1 MAITKALMYARVS
14 SSTST
19 GTGLYKK
26 LRVGASRLNFFGPKQ
41 ILSINGTLRTNS
53 FDRLSWAVTDRGR
66 GQGKTLSIEVF
77 GFTPAVG
84 QSIILGAGSLW
95 NYLFVGTI
103 TRVRQTRRTL
113 NDGRVVYALTCAD
126 AVYDLGALKVT
137 ARYASESATTI
148 ATDLISSF
156 ATGFTSVHVQPGLA
170 TLDEIQFTM
179 QTLPSALQQLCD
191 RIGGA
196 WYIDDLQDLHLY
208 VGSETVAANPET
220 ITENNKHLRSGF
232 TYEADIEGLKNRVL
246 VEGRGSTVTT
256 PVTAGFTSIPV
267 EDVSMF
273 QESGGEVKLEARRC
287 TYTGKSAMDGEGS
300 LTAGT
305 PGSAPTSPSPA
316 HVAPYVTGNLVTG
329 GTYRY
334 IVTFV
339 SALGESASSAAV
351 GASIAAVLSSVTD
364 APSSVTGT
372 TGGSLNSGGSYV
384 YAVTFVT
391 ASGEVGHTTAGLSFW
406 SLGTGNTKALLSGI
420 PVSSDARVTARRIY
434 RTTSGGAGTL
444 KLVATIGD
452 NVTTTYADTLADA
465 SLGVAMPDA
474 DTGSTGKLTVGIPLG
489 PTGTTSRKL
498 YRSVLGGATYKLQST
513 TADNTTTS
521 LLDNTADGSLG
532 ANFSGST
539 LGASAGDTT
548 LRVSDLSKF
557 PDGGWLRVGS
567 QVLFFT
573 ARGATSGEGD
583 LTGIPASGTGAITAS
598 IPAGSTVV
606 GEPHLT
612 GVPASGAGAVT
623 STIAQGSTINLLVT
637 VNDLTSQGLYGIRE
651 DFAQD
656 RRLSYEGASD
666 LAAARLALLKD
677 PRVTI
682 ANLTSSDPK
691 LGAGRPVSIS
701 HGTWGLTASVVV
713 QTVTIKPSQDRPQPM
728 LSAQLGSRSLDDL
741 YAQLREIREQLAR

>member
-1 MAITKALMYARVS
+1 MAITKAVMYARVS

-41 ILSINGTLRTNS
+41 ILRVNGTLRTGN
-53 FDRLSWAVTDRGR
+53 FDRLTWMVTDRGR
-66 GQGKTLSIEVF
+66 GQGKTLAIEVF

-84 QSIILGAGSLW
+84 QELILGAGSLR
-95 NYLFVGTI
+95 NHLFVGTI

-126 AVYDLGALKVT
+126 ATYNLGALKVT
-137 ARYASESATTI
+137 ERYASQSATAI
-148 ATDLISSF
+148 AIDLLSTYAS
-156 ATGFTSVHVQPGLA
+156 GFTSVHVQADLA

-196 WYIDDLQDLHLY
+196 WYIDDLSDLHLY
-208 VGSETVAANPET
+208 VGTEAIAANPEP

-232 TYEADIEGLKNRVL
+232 TYESDIEGLKNRIL
-246 VEGRGSTVTT
+246 VEGRGSTVSTLI
-256 PVTAGFTSIPV
+256 TAGFTSIPV
-267 EDVSMF
+267 ADTSMF
-273 QESGGEVKLEARRC
+273 QDAGGEVKLEALRC
-287 TYTGKSAMDGEGS
+287 TYTGKSSMDGEGS

-305 PGSAPTSPSPA
+305 PGSAPTSPSPT
-316 HVAPYVTGNLVTG
+316 HVAPYVTGNLVPG
-329 GTYRY
+329 GSYRY

-339 SALGESASSAAV
+339 SALGESASSAPV
-351 GASIAAVLSSVTD
+351 GATITAVPWNLNDGPGLVS
-364 APSSVTGT
+364 GT
-372 TGGSLNSGGSYV
+372 TGGSLTSGGSYV

-391 ASGEVGHTTAGLSFW
+391 ASGEVGHQTFSLSFW

-420 PVSSDARVTARRIY
+420 PVSSDPRVTSRRIY
-434 RTTSGGAGTL
+434 RSISGGAGVL
-444 KLVATIGD
+444 KLVTTIPD
-452 NVTTTYADTLADA
+452 NVTTTYTDTTADG
-465 SLGVAMPDA
+465 SLGVTMPDT

-498 YRSVLGGATYKLQST
+498 YRTTLGGSTYKLQST

-532 ANFSGST
+532 ATFSGST

-567 QVLFFT
+567 QVILFT
-573 ARGATSGEGD
+573 ARSATSGEGD

-612 GVPASGAGAVT
+612 GIPASGAGAVT
-623 STIAQGSTINLLVT
+623 STIAQGTSINLLVT
-637 VNDLTSQGLYGIRE
+637 ADDLTSQGLYGIRE

-656 RRLSYEGASD
+656 RRLSYDGASD

-677 PRVTI
+677 PRITVGT
-682 ANLTSSDPK
+682 LESSDPK
-691 LGAGRPVSIS
+691 LGAGRPLSIS

-713 QTVTIKPSQDRPQPM
+713 QTVTIKPSADRPQP
-728 LSAQLGSRSLDDL
+728 LLTAQLGSRSLDDL